1 LVSES
6 DMEIRKVLVPLD
18 GESGSEV
25 VLPYVVGLARKIG
38 ASLLLYRV
46 VAESASDAEVAVAD
60 GYLEGLASGIRA
72 TGLGVGTAV
81 QRGEP
86 AARIIAARREYDAGL
101 TVMTGHNQPGG
112 RRDLIGSVA
121 HDVLRNSSRPL
132 LVLDPSHSDWIEPTA
147 VVVGLDGSER
157 AALSLAPA
165 TVLAKAL
172 GAEVILV
179 RSEEPPAPLGG
190 AARYYGTVDEHAE
203 HYLSQVASE
212 LVSEGLSAGI
222 ALGGRSA
229 EVDIVAAAD
238 ARAGSI
244 IAVSSSGLTGRPNV
258 LGSTTDRIVRQGG
271 HPVLVT
277 PAH

>member
-1 LVSES
+1 
-6 DMEIRKVLVPLD
+6 MEIRKILVPLD

-25 VLPYVVGLARKIG
+25 VLPYVSGMARKIG
-38 ASLLLYRV
+38 ASLLLYCV
-46 VAESASDAEVAVAD
+46 VAASASDAAVTGAEA
-60 GYLEGLASGIRA
+60 YLEKLAADLRG
-72 TGLGVGTAV
+72 TGLGVGTAA

-86 AARIIAARREYDAGL
+86 AARIISARREYDAGL

-112 RRDLIGSVA
+112 RKDLIGSVA

-132 LVLDPSHSDWIEPTA
+132 LVLDASNTEWVEPSAII
-147 VVVGLDGSER
+147 VGLDGSER

-165 TVLAKAL
+165 TALAKAL

-203 HYLSQVASE
+203 HYLSKVASD
-212 LVSEGLSAGI
+212 LVGEGLSAGI

-238 ARAGSI
+238 ARPGSI
-244 IAVSSSGLTGRPNV
+244 IALSSSGLTGRPNV